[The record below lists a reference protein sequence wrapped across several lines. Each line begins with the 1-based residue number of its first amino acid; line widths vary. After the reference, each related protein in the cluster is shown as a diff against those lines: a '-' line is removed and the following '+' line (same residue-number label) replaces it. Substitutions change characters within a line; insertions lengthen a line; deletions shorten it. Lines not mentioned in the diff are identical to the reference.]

1 MIAKKTVAAFL
12 FASLLR
18 STGFGDVDWRFVAA
32 EQGATNVVI
41 ASAAPGS
48 PLEFSWRWSPYEDPN
63 VAKDAAAFAWVD
75 ECKMVDGGRTV
86 LVCASNG
93 GAAAVDVATRRARW
107 YLKLAPDTAGP
118 HSLELLPDGRVA
130 VACSVGIDK
139 LVIVDVA
146 KHPFDPSGQTAK
158 EVMDLPGGHGVVWD
172 SKRDSLFVLGYTNLF
187 ELAYRKETMSVD
199 VKRKWDFSKA
209 AADAR
214 GHDLVADG
222 RGGYYMT
229 NRTGVWSFNPDEGVF
244 KPVMMRAHVK
254 SYSPDGTK
262 GVLVQVPTEKWWSDR
277 LIVIEPDGGERIVG
291 PYRGAKFYKARWI
304 KESSEKKD
312 WKWAGTER

>member
-1 MIAKKTVAAFL
+1 MKVEKTAAALVFALFL
-12 FASLLR
+12 PFPPAYA
-18 STGFGDVDWRFVAA
+18 GDWRFVAA
-32 EQGATNVVI
+32 EQGATNLVI
-41 ASAAPGS
+41 ASAAPGA
-48 PLEFSWRWSPYEDPN
+48 PLEFSWKWDPHKDPN
-63 VAKDAAAFAWVD
+63 VAKDAAAFACID
-75 ECKMVDGGRTV
+75 ECKMADGGRTV

-93 GAAAVDVATRRARW
+93 GAAAIDVASRRARW

-118 HSLELLPDGRVA
+118 HSLEILPDGRVA

-139 LVIVDVA
+139 LVFVDVS
-146 KHPFDPSGQTAK
+146 KHPFEPSKQTVK

-172 SKRDSLFVLGYTNLF
+172 RKRDSLFVLGYTNLF
-187 ELAYRKETMSVD
+187 ELAYKKDSMSAV
-199 VKRKWDFSKA
+199 VKRSWDFSQVA
-209 AADAR
+209 VDAR

-254 SYSPDGTK
+254 SYSPDGEK
-262 GVLVQVPTEKWWSDR
+262 GILVQVPTEKWWSDR
-277 LIVIEPDGGERIVG
+277 LIIITPGGGERIVG

-304 KESSEKKD
+304 SERVKKED
-312 WKWAGTER
+312 

>member
-1 MIAKKTVAAFL
+1 MTVKKITAMFFSVL
-12 FASLLR
+12 ILLN
-18 STGFGDVDWRFVAA
+18 SSAESEDWRFVAA

-41 ASAAPGS
+41 SSAAPGS
-48 PLEFSWRWSPYEDPN
+48 PHEFSWKWSPYEDPN
-63 VAKDAAAFAWVD
+63 VAKDAEAFAWID
-75 ECKMVDGGRTV
+75 ECKIADGGRTV

-93 GAAAVDVATRRARW
+93 GAAAIDVASRRARW

-139 LVIVDVA
+139 LVFVDVA
-146 KHPFDPSGQTAK
+146 KHPFEPSRQTVR

-172 SKRDSLFVLGYTNLF
+172 EKRDSLFVLGYTNLF
-187 ELAYRKETMSVD
+187 ELAYKKETMSVE
-199 VKRKWDFSKA
+199 VKRRWDFSKA
-209 AADAR
+209 AVDAR

-244 KPVMMRAHVK
+244 KPIMMRAHVK
-254 SYSPDGTK
+254 SYSPDCAK
-262 GVLVQVPTEKWWSDR
+262 GILVQMPTEKWWSDR
-277 LIVIEPDGGERIVG
+277 LIVIEPDGGERIIG
-291 PYRGAKFYKARWI
+291 PFKGAKFYKARWI
-304 KESSEKKD
+304 RERSKKKD
-312 WKWAGTER
+312 L

>member
-1 MIAKKTVAAFL
+1 MIVKKIIATFFSV
-12 FASLLR
+12 SILLN
-18 STGFGDVDWRFVAA
+18 SSAESEDWRFVAA

-41 ASAAPGS
+41 SSAAPGS
-48 PLEFSWRWSPYEDPN
+48 PHEFSWKWSPYEDPN
-63 VAKDAAAFAWVD
+63 VAKDAEAFAWID
-75 ECKMVDGGRTV
+75 ECKIADGGRTV

-93 GAAAVDVATRRARW
+93 GAAAIDVASRRARW
-107 YLKLAPDTAGP
+107 YLKLASDTAGP

-139 LVIVDVA
+139 LVFVDVA
-146 KHPFDPSGQTAK
+146 KHPFEPSRQAVK

-172 SKRDSLFVLGYTNLF
+172 EKRDSLFVLGYTNLF
-187 ELAYRKETMSVD
+187 ELAYKKETMSVE
-199 VKRKWDFSKA
+199 VKRRWDFSKA
-209 AADAR
+209 AVDAR

-254 SYSPDGTK
+254 SYSPDCAK
-262 GVLVQVPTEKWWSDR
+262 GILVQMPTEKWWSDR
-277 LIVIEPDGGERIVG
+277 LIVIEPDGGERIIG
-291 PYRGAKFYKARWI
+291 PFKGAKFYKARWI
-304 KESSEKKD
+304 RERSKKKD
-312 WKWAGTER
+312 L

>member
-1 MIAKKTVAAFL
+1 MKVEKTAAAL
-12 FASLLR
+12 VFALLLPFAPAYA
-18 STGFGDVDWRFVAA
+18 GDWRFVAA
-32 EQGATNVVI
+32 EQGATNLVI
-41 ASAAPGS
+41 ASAAPDA
-48 PLEFSWRWSPYEDPN
+48 PLEFSWKWDPHKDPN
-63 VAKDAAAFAWVD
+63 VAKDAAAFASID
-75 ECKMVDGGRTV
+75 ECKIADGGRTV

-118 HSLELLPDGRVA
+118 HSLEILPDGRVA

-139 LVIVDVA
+139 LVFVDVA
-146 KHPFDPSGQTAK
+146 KHPFEPSKQTVK

-172 SKRDSLFVLGYTNLF
+172 AKRDSLFVLGYTNLF
-187 ELAYRKETMSVD
+187 EMSYRKDSMSAV

-209 AADAR
+209 AVDAH

-254 SYSPDGTK
+254 SYSPDGEK

-277 LIVIEPDGGERIVG
+277 LIVIMPDGGERIVG

-304 KESSEKKD
+304 SERVKKED
-312 WKWAGTER
+312 

>member
-1 MIAKKTVAAFL
+1 MIVKKTATAFF
-12 FASLLR
+12 FASSLLNMC
-18 STGFGDVDWRFVAA
+18 FGDEDWRFVAA

-41 ASAAPGS
+41 LSAAPGS
-48 PLEFSWRWSPYEDPN
+48 PHEFSWKWTPYEDPN
-63 VAKDAAAFAWVD
+63 VAKDAEAFAWID
-75 ECKMVDGGRTV
+75 ECKIADGGRTV

-93 GAAAVDVATRRARW
+93 GAAAIDVASRRARW

-139 LVIVDVA
+139 LVFVDVA
-146 KHPFDPSGQTAK
+146 KHPFEPSRQTVK

-172 SKRDSLFVLGYTNLF
+172 EKRDSLFVLGYTNLF
-187 ELAYRKETMSVD
+187 ELAYKKETMSVE
-199 VKRKWDFSKA
+199 VKRRWDFSKA
-209 AADAR
+209 AVDAG

-254 SYSPDGTK
+254 SYSPDCAK
-262 GVLVQVPTEKWWSDR
+262 GILVQMPTEKWWSDR
-277 LIVIEPDGGERIVG
+277 LIVIKPDGGERIIG
-291 PYRGAKFYKARWI
+291 PFKGAKFYKARWI
-304 KESSEKKD
+304 RERSKKKD
-312 WKWAGTER
+312 L

>member
-1 MIAKKTVAAFL
+1 MKVEKTAAAL
-12 FASLLR
+12 VFALLLPFAPAYA
-18 STGFGDVDWRFVAA
+18 GDWRFVAA
-32 EQGATNVVI
+32 EQGATNLVI
-41 ASAAPGS
+41 ASAAPGA
-48 PLEFSWRWSPYEDPN
+48 PLEFSWKWDPHKDPN
-63 VAKDAAAFAWVD
+63 VAKDAAAFACID
-75 ECKMVDGGRTV
+75 ECKIADGGRTV

-118 HSLELLPDGRVA
+118 HSLEVLPDGRVA

-139 LVIVDVA
+139 LVFVDVA
-146 KHPFDPSGQTAK
+146 KHPFEPSKQTVK

-172 SKRDSLFVLGYTNLF
+172 TKRDSLFVLGYTNLF
-187 ELAYRKETMSVD
+187 EMSYRKDSMSAV
-199 VKRKWDFSKA
+199 VKRKWDFSQVA
-209 AADAR
+209 VDAH

-254 SYSPDGTK
+254 SYSPDGEK
-262 GVLVQVPTEKWWSDR
+262 GILVQVPTEKWWSDR
-277 LIVIEPDGGERIVG
+277 LIIITPGGGERIVG

-304 KESSEKKD
+304 SERVKKED
-312 WKWAGTER
+312 

>member
-1 MIAKKTVAAFL
+1 MTVDKITAALFL
-12 FASLLR
+12 ALFVLGASAE
-18 STGFGDVDWRFVAA
+18 SEDWRFVAA
-32 EQGATNVVI
+32 EQGATNLVI

-48 PLEFSWRWSPYEDPN
+48 PLEFSWRWDPHEDPN
-63 VAKDAAAFAWVD
+63 VAKDAAAFACID
-75 ECKMVDGGRTV
+75 ECKIADGGRTV

-118 HSLELLPDGRVA
+118 HSLEVLPDGRVA

-139 LVIVDVA
+139 LVFVDVA
-146 KHPFDPSGQTAK
+146 KHPFEPSKQTVK

-172 SKRDSLFVLGYTNLF
+172 PKRDSLFVLGYTNLF
-187 ELAYRKETMSVD
+187 EMSYRKDSMSAV
-199 VKRKWDFSKA
+199 VKRKWDFSQVA
-209 AADAR
+209 VDAH

-254 SYSPDGTK
+254 SYSPDGEK
-262 GVLVQVPTEKWWSDR
+262 GILVQVPTEKWWSDR
-277 LIVIEPDGGERIVG
+277 LIIITPGGGERIVG

-304 KESSEKKD
+304 SERVKKED
-312 WKWAGTER
+312 